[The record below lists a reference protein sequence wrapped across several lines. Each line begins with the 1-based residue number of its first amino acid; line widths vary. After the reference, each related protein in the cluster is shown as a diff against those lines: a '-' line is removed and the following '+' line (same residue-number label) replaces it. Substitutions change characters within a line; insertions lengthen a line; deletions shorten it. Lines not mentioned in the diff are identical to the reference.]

1 MIYNVIDRFKLDDDT
16 VVAIDGNGDGLKN
29 NMLIND
35 GRFTLLSTGMLNNV
49 KNERIS
55 KRIMLIKGNFT
66 ENTVYI

>member
-1 MIYNVIDRFKLDDDT
+1 MIYNVIDRFRLDDDT

-49 KNERIS
+49 QNEKIT
-55 KRIMLIKGNFT
+55 KRIMLIKGDFT
-66 ENTVYI
+66 ENTVYV